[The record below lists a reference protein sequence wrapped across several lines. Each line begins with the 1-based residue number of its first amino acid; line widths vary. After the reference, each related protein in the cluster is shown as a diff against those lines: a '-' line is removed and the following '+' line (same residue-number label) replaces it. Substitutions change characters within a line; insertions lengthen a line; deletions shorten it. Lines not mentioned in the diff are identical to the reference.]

1 MFNVIKER
9 NKDYLHGN
17 FISCQ
22 KRCSKEGWQTEN
34 FENGF
39 IIDEVDVMEEH
50 EVGKLEDNIAE
61 EVLHDGH
68 VDKEM
73 TEVDEND
80 NQVW

>member
-1 MFNVIKER
+1 
-9 NKDYLHGN
+9 
-17 FISCQ
+17 
-22 KRCSKEGWQTEN
+22 
-34 FENGF
+34 
-39 IIDEVDVMEEH
+39 MEEH

-80 NQVW
+80 NQVWQWGAIDNSEERSTLIGGKRPSVSHLTTVGVHVMNVKSSRS